1 MQITNAKLKKD
12 KHKIGVFS
20 MGVITWLNVFLKE
33 FMFH

>member
-1 MQITNAKLKKD
+1 MQITNAKLKK
-12 KHKIGVFS
+12 INTRLVFFS